1 MVLSYTTKWYL
12 YSMVSFSHYV
22 SNFTLDVDSIVPCVY
37 RERED
42 KMGMHEASH
51 TGGLVHEKAIGMAE
65 HTYVA

>member
-1 MVLSYTTKWYL
+1 
-12 YSMVSFSHYV
+12 MVSFSHYV
-22 SNFTLDVDSIVPCVY
+22 SNFTLDVDSTVMCVY

-42 KMGMHEASH
+42 KMGMHEVSH